1 MDDQLVGRARE
12 RARLEEAVGGA
23 LAGRGSLLL
32 LAGEAG
38 VGKTTLARRVLADAG
53 MPALEGVGVH
63 EGVAAFGPLVTV
75 LRSRLRATGRLLEG
89 PLAAHLALLLPELGP
104 PAASGDSASLFE
116 AIRLALAS
124 IAADGPAAVFLDD
137 LHWADDAT
145 LELLPALARSADE
158 RPLLLLGAYRS
169 DELPRGHP
177 IRRMRG
183 ELRRAGLLREIVVE
197 PLEAEGTAALLEWTL
212 GAAAPSLRRAVFD
225 RTDGVP
231 FFVKELCSA
240 LEASGRLRPGPA
252 GLELLEGEDLPLPD
266 SVRDA
271 VLLRAAGLAEE
282 GRAAVTAAAVVGQR
296 FDPELVTAVAGL
308 REWPDELLR
317 LGVLTEDGPRRLA
330 FRHALVRDAFYREIP
345 WSRRAALH
353 RAVAER
359 LGTGGAPP
367 AVVADQW
374 ARAREPDRARRW
386 FQAAAEA
393 SIAVHAYRDAAR
405 ALRRALELW
414 PAGRDEPER
423 LEALERLAHCS
434 ELAGDLAEAIATW
447 REAADG
453 RRDRDPP
460 GLGRALR
467 RLAAALELQGR
478 WPEALAARE
487 EAAAAFTGAGLPGD
501 AAAERLTAAIH
512 LRSAASFRA
521 ALSLLE
527 TAAEQ
532 ARMAERVDLQA
543 RVLAL
548 QGNIRARMGEGRP
561 AVELVQAG
569 LATALEHGLS
579 GPAAESYQ
587 RLADALEHG
596 SDYSA
601 AKETYDAA
609 FGYCSANA
617 LEPTAQLC
625 LACLTAVL
633 RQTGD
638 WDRACTLCRQVIASA
653 EATLHARAVATGMLG
668 SILAH
673 RGQVRQAR
681 PLLLESVTLAR
692 RIELA
697 AMEML
702 SAWGLAILEQA
713 EGETAS
719 AAAHCQWIVE
729 RWRRSEDRHYA
740 IAPLRWSATFFAE
753 SGDAAGARTCAAAL
767 AQLAGD
773 AGQAEAMSA
782 LAHALGESALLDG
795 NPEQAASQFAQ
806 ALALLRGVD
815 APFDRAESQLRA
827 GVALAGGG
835 RRDEAVE
842 QLVAAHRTA
851 RRLGAR
857 QLMRRAAG
865 RLAELG
871 ERPDRRR
878 SRRSA
883 APADNGGLT
892 RREVEVVRLVAI
904 GRTNREIAREL
915 FLSPRTVEMHVSSI
929 LTKLGCRSRADAARR
944 ASELG
949 LLPPP
954 SGPRL

>member
-1 MDDQLVGRARE
+1 
-12 RARLEEAVGGA
+12 
-23 LAGRGSLLL
+23 
-32 LAGEAG
+32 
-38 VGKTTLARRVLADAG
+38 VLADAG
-53 MPALEGVGVH
+53 MPVLEGFGVH
-63 EGVAAFGPLVTV
+63 EGVSAFGPLVTV
-75 LRSRLRATGRLLEG
+75 LRSRLRSTGRLVDG

-104 PAASGDSASLFE
+104 AAPSGDPASLFE
-116 AIRLALAS
+116 AIRQALAS
-124 IAADGPAAVFLDD
+124 IASPEPAAVFLDD

-158 RPLLLLGAYRS
+158 QPLLLLGAYRS
-169 DELPRGHP
+169 DELPRSHP

-183 ELRRAGLLREIVVE
+183 E
-197 PLEAEGTAALLEWTL
+197 
-212 GAAAPSLRRAVFD
+212 LRRAVFD

-231 FFVKELCSA
+231 FFVNELCSA
-240 LEASGRLRPGPA
+240 LEASGRLQPGPA

-271 VLLRAAGLAEE
+271 VLLRAAGLGED
-282 GRAAVTAAAVVGQR
+282 GRAAVTAASVVGQA

-317 LGVLTEDGPRRLA
+317 LGVLTEAGPGRMA

-353 RAVAER
+353 RAVAQR
-359 LGTGGAPP
+359 LETGGAPP
-367 AVVADQW
+367 TVVADQW
-374 ARAREPDRARRW
+374 ARAHEPDQARRW
-386 FQAAAEA
+386 FRTAAEG

-414 PAGRDEPER
+414 PEGRDERER
-423 LEALERLAHCS
+423 LEALERVAHCT

-453 RRDRDPP
+453 RRRGGDQL
-460 GLGRALR
+460 GLGKALR

-478 WPEALAARE
+478 WPPPGGDGHAGRGRGRVHQRRPAGRRGRRAAHGSQPPAVGGQLPRGAQPAGDRRRAAR
-487 EAAAAFTGAGLPGD
+487 
-501 AAAERLTAAIH
+501 
-512 LRSAASFRA
+512 
-521 ALSLLE
+521 
-527 TAAEQ
+527 Q
-532 ARMAERVDLQA
+532 AERVDLEA
-543 RVLAL
+543 RILGLEGSV
-548 QGNIRARMGEGRP
+548 RARMGEGRV
-561 AVELVQAG
+561 AVGLVQAG
-569 LATALEHGLS
+569 LATALEHGLT
-579 GPAAESYQ
+579 GPAAETYQ

-596 SDYSA
+596 GDYSA
-601 AKETYDAA
+601 AKVTYDGA

-638 WDRACTLCRQVIASA
+638 WDRAATLCRQVIAST

-673 RGQVRQAR
+673 RGQARQAR
-681 PLLLESVTLAR
+681 PVLLESVTLAR

-697 AMEML
+697 AMELL
-702 SAWGLAILEQA
+702 SAWGLAILEQS
-713 EGETAS
+713 EGEADS

-729 RWRRSEDRHYA
+729 RRRRTEDRHYA
-740 IAPLRWSATFFAE
+740 IAPLRWAATLFAE
-753 SGDAAGARTCAAAL
+753 SGDAAGARTCAASL
-767 AQLAGD
+767 AQIAGD
-773 AGQAEAMSA
+773 ASQAEAMSA
-782 LAHALGESALLDG
+782 LSHALGETALLDG

-806 ALALLRGVD
+806 AVALLRGID

-827 GVALAGGG
+827 GVALARGG
-835 RRDEAVE
+835 RPDEAVE

-851 RRLGAR
+851 RRLGAKP
-857 QLMRRAAG
+857 LMERAAS

-878 SRRSA
+878 GQRSV
-883 APADNGGLT
+883 APQANGGLT

-915 FLSPRTVEMHVSSI
+915 FLSPRTVEMHVGSI

-954 SGPRL
+954 S